1 MAITEFDSVFNHIGG
16 FGRYQMGLFVV
27 NCIMNVF
34 LAFIYFGQMFMTLTP
49 PHWCRPPPGL
59 QELNLTQEELMHLT
73 IPKDNT
79 SEKFL
84 QCRRYDVD
92 FVEVR
97 NNNHSWPNTSW
108 PTVKCT
114 HGWNYDYS
122 FYYPT
127 ITSQLD
133 WVCDDDWLPTL
144 SQSLFF
150 VGSLVASPLLGWAS
164 DKWGRLPIIVS
175 TNMLGGVAG
184 IISAFC
190 SSFVS
195 FTIFRFIVGMTYDTH
210 FMVTYILLLE
220 YVSSEYRTVM
230 ANVPIMFFLTAAMC
244 SMPWIALGVANWSTF
259 AIIIHAPQLI
269 SLFFIWLVPESARW
283 LISKGRT
290 DDTVKILKKAAS
302 VNGKTLTP
310 DFLEEFREYGSKQ
323 AKNDESTATVMDLLN
338 TPVLRRRFL
347 VLCIMW
353 MVIIT
358 AYDAHMRNTKNIGG
372 NVFVTF
378 TIAGFVELPADF
390 LTMVFVEKLGR
401 RHTTVFT
408 LIFGGLACFIIAGI
422 PEVQKISLMYNFNQD
437 KMYQLWF
444 VRSGQQYPVEVLPT
458 VARGSGSMAIHTV
471 GYLAAFTSPYIVYL
485 SKFGY
490 YLPYLVIG
498 MITVAG
504 GLCCIGLPETL
515 NQILPDSLQD
525 GETYFCDQS
534 FFYNPCYRKNEDVQ
548 EDVITMAGMKEG
560 VDNASCLENVDKG
573 TNKEI

>member
-1 MAITEFDSVFNHIGG
+1 MSRLPPHKMAITEFDSVFNHIGG

-92 FVEVR
+92 FVEEVR

-259 AIIIHAPQLI
+259 AIIIHAPQL
-269 SLFFIWLVPESARW
+269 VPESARW

-347 VLCIMW
+347 VLCI
-353 MVIIT
+353 I
-358 AYDAHMRNTKNIGG
+358 
-372 NVFVTF
+372 
-378 TIAGFVELPADF
+378 
-390 LTMVFVEKLGR
+390 
-401 RHTTVFT
+401 
-408 LIFGGLACFIIAGI
+408 
-422 PEVQKISLMYNFNQD
+422 
-437 KMYQLWF
+437 
-444 VRSGQQYPVEVLPT
+444 SGQQYPVEVLPT